1 MKATEKRTT
10 IMKFEQNKITLY
22 LGIGYLIL
30 ALVSLFNLLQPN
42 VLAGLT
48 VAGLF
53 FSLSLLGLAIE
64 NTLVD
69 KKQLSSFA
77 TENNTPSTLE
87 KLQTV
92 RELIYKTPRH
102 TDLFKWVHIGS
113 GVCFMLGFIF
123 LVALPGFPLSDGA
136 LSKISSFS
144 YVASIGSIF
153 IAFYLEERQS
163 EKTQKDGEQE
173 IIDYLFDQIESEL
186 EQSKQETNPNGTEI
200 IFDAEKQAS
209 HEQPAIEQHPLK
221 SAFSDFINAQQE
233 KRAAKAKPDFSLEE
247 KAKELEFEPEETN
260 PEKTE
265 PIQVSPVQEQPAA
278 PEEAAPVK
286 EEAKEIAIQQEPSIE
301 VKTEEKPEEIKT
313 EETQPEATLEPV
325 NEPETK
331 PASENESE
339 SNSNDS
345 VIA

>member
-1 MKATEKRTT
+1 
-10 IMKFEQNKITLY
+10 MKFEQNKITLY

-48 VAGLF
+48 AAGLF

-69 KKQLSSFA
+69 KKPLSSFA

-87 KLQTV
+87 KLKTV
-92 RELIYKTPRH
+92 RELIYKAPRH
-102 TDLFKWVHIGS
+102 TDIFKWVHLGS

-123 LVALPGFPLSDGA
+123 LVALPGFPLSEAA

-186 EQSKQETNPNGTEI
+186 EQSKQEDSNGTEI
-200 IFDAEKQAS
+200 IFDP
-209 HEQPAIEQHPLK
+209 EQPQAENDQPAAIEQHPLK

-233 KRAAKAKPDFSLEE
+233 KRAAKTKPDFSLEE
-247 KAKELEFEPEETN
+247 KAKELEFEPEEIHPGKEEPSTVKPVQNEQEKPERTASVKEETKESVPEEIPAQPLSSLEAAEEIPEETKQEEAQSEIPSEPASELKTN
-260 PEKTE
+260 PE
-265 PIQVSPVQEQPAA
+265 P
-278 PEEAAPVK
+278 
-286 EEAKEIAIQQEPSIE
+286 
-301 VKTEEKPEEIKT
+301 
-313 EETQPEATLEPV
+313 
-325 NEPETK
+325 
-331 PASENESE
+331 ENESDN
-339 SNSNDS
+339 NSANS
-345 VIA
+345 ASA